1 MIRILGISGS
11 PRKGGN
17 SDTLLQT
24 ILEGA
29 AEVAQGLECEALH
42 LRDYHVH
49 PCIACERCRKDKAC
63 TGVLDGMQ
71 LVYPKIE
78 AAAGLV
84 LVSPTYHYNVSG
96 QMKVFIDRLYQ
107 YYDFTDELPR
117 GYTSRLGG
125 QGRKAVVAAVCEQE
139 NESDMGRT
147 IEMLRRPVEPL
158 GYEVL
163 GELPVLR
170 HFAKGAVKQDT
181 QALDAARRLGQK
193 LGKEL
198 TGAVA

>member
-1 MIRILGISGS
+1 MTHILGISGS
-11 PRKGGN
+11 PRMRGN
-17 SDTLLQT
+17 SDILLQT
-24 ILEGA
+24 ILDGA
-29 AEVAQGLECEALH
+29 AEASDSLVCEALH
-42 LRDYHVH
+42 LRDYHVQ
-49 PCIACERCRKDKAC
+49 PCIACERCRTAKAC
-63 TGVLDGMQ
+63 AGVLDGMQ

-78 AAAGLV
+78 AALGLV

-107 YYDFTDELPR
+107 YYDFTNDLPR

-125 QGRKAVVAAVCEQE
+125 QGRKAVVAAVCEQA

-163 GELPVLR
+163 GELPVLL

-181 QALDAARRLGQK
+181 EALQAAHSLGRE
-193 LGKEL
+193 LGKAL
-198 TGAVA
+198 A